1 MSKVLFM
8 IERAGILLV
17 VLFIGMYP
25 FTLLAGGVV
34 EKKEAVEVIGTTPAH
49 GVGLPEDLIPFN
61 VQTATSEDL
70 ERSQTLGLTD
80 FMNRNL
86 GSITINDAQN
96 NPLQADVQY
105 RGYTLSPLLG
115 LPQGL
120 AMYQNGVR
128 INEPFGD
135 SMNWDLVPEAS
146 IAGINLIGGANPVF
160 GLNTLGGALSIT
172 TKDGFSH
179 TGNHFESYGGS
190 FERIVN
196 TIESGANNGKWGY
209 YLTANYFDEDG
220 WRDASPSDAYTI
232 FGAISFRKGDTTLD
246 LTLNHADTN
255 LIGNGSSPAELLE
268 LDRAAVFTSP
278 DITENKMTM
287 VNLLGTNWIRE
298 EIQLSSNIFYR
309 KNKTNSFN
317 GDGSEFE
324 DDGAGEL
331 EEDGDD
337 VEDQNGNGISST
349 NANGT
354 SRDAIN
360 NISNREQ
367 EGFGANIQATILNDL
382 MGHENQFI
390 FGTSYQ
396 QGLIDH
402 FAIVEIASLACT
414 FRGENCT
421 LANADRSTVGTNIFV
436 PEEGTNIRAHNR
448 TWSLFATDTFSVNEK
463 LSVTASARY
472 NNTHIVLGDRTSQS
486 NLTSPENP
494 ALLNGE
500 HDYDR
505 INPAFG
511 LTYNFNYSN
520 GIYASYSESSRAPT
534 PIELLCADQTA
545 PCSLPNAFLSDP
557 PLEQVVTKSF
567 EGGLRGT
574 LKNGIAYTL
583 SGYHS
588 TNNDDIIFGSVGGTT
603 SSRGFFRNVGDT
615 KRIGTEVGLSGVLKE
630 KLDWYLNYSFVEATF
645 EDGFIGVSANHPN
658 AADLNGDGTA
668 SEIQVN
674 SGDRIPGIPEHSFK
688 IGSNYNFNEK
698 FSIGVNMIYNST
710 QVLRGDE
717 SNQLGPV
724 DGYAVVNMN
733 GIYKITENI
742 SVFARINN
750 LFDTDYETFGL
761 LGEASEVFDGTGT
774 TQRFSNNVFLGSG
787 APINGFIGIRITF

>member
-1 MSKVLFM
+1 LIKIRFSS
-8 IERAGILLV
+8 LL
-17 VLFIGMYP
+17 LLP
-25 FTLLAGGVV
+25 FLGLGYTVSLIAAENV
-34 EKKEAVEVIGTTPAH
+34 EQRQTVEVIGTTPAH
-49 GVGLPEDLIPFN
+49 GVGLPEELIPFN

-70 ERSQTLGLTD
+70 ERSQSLGLTD

-96 NPLQADVQY
+96 NPLQSDVQY

-120 AMYQNGVR
+120 AVYQNGIR

-146 IAGINLIGGANPVF
+146 IDGINLIGGANPIF

-172 TKDGFSH
+172 TKNGF
-179 TGNHFESYGGS
+179 TYTDNQFETYGGS

-220 WRDASPSDAYTI
+220 WRDASPSDAYTV
-232 FGAISFRKGDTTLD
+232 FGAISYRQGETTFD
-246 LTLNHADTN
+246 VALNHADTN
-255 LIGNGSSPAELLE
+255 LIGNGSSPVELIT

-287 VNLLGTNWIRE
+287 LNLSGTQWVNET
-298 EIQLSSNIFYR
+298 IQLSSNIFYR

-324 DDGAGEL
+324 DDGSGDL

-337 VEDQNGNGISST
+337 VEDQDGNDISST

-360 NISNREQ
+360 NISSREQ

-390 FGTSYQ
+390 FGSGYQ

-402 FAIVEIASLACT
+402 FAIVEIASLGCT
-414 FRGENCT
+414 FRAEDCT
-421 LANADRSTVGTNIFV
+421 LANADRSTIGTNIFV
-436 PEEGTNIRAHNR
+436 PEEGTKIRAHNR
-448 TWSLFATDTFSVNEK
+448 TWSLYATNTLSVNEK

-486 NLTSPENP
+486 TLASPENP

-500 HDYDR
+500 HDFDR

-511 LTYNFNYSN
+511 FTYNFNYSN
-520 GIYASYSESSRAPT
+520 GVYGSYSESSRAPT
-534 PIELLCADQTA
+534 PIELLCADQSA
-545 PCSLPNAFLSDP
+545 PCSLPNAFLADP
-557 PLEQVVTKSF
+557 PLNQVVTKSF

-574 LKNGIAYTL
+574 LRNGIAYTV
-583 SGYHS
+583 SAYHS

-615 KRIGTEVGLSGVLKE
+615 RRIGTEFGLSGILK
-630 KLDWYLNYSFVEATF
+630 KKIDWYFNYSFIEATF

-658 AADLNGDGTA
+658 KTDLNGDGTS
-668 SEIQVN
+668 SEIQVEA
-674 SGDRIPGIPEHSFK
+674 GDRIPGIPEHSLK
-688 IGSNYNFNEK
+688 IGGNYNFNDN
-698 FSIGVNMIYNST
+698 FSVGVGGIYNSD

-717 SNQLGPV
+717 SNQLQTV
-724 DGYAVVNMN
+724 DDYFVVNAN
-733 GIYKITENI
+733 ATYKINE
-742 SVFARINN
+742 SFSFFAKVNN

-761 LGEASEVFDGTGT
+761 LGEADEIFSSFEDA
-774 TQRFSNNVFLGSG
+774 RFHGAA
-787 APINGFIGIRITF
+787 APISIFIGLRITF

>member
-1 MSKVLFM
+1 MIRKILILFT
-8 IERAGILLV
+8 
-17 VLFIGMYP
+17 LFIGVYSE
-25 FTLLAGGVV
+25 FILAEQVPQ
-34 EKKEAVEVIGTTPAH
+34 KKETMEVIGTTPAH
-49 GVGLPEDLIPFN
+49 GVGLPEELIPFN

-70 ERSQTLGLTD
+70 DRSQSLGLTD

-96 NPLQADVQY
+96 NPLQSDVQY

-120 AMYQNGVR
+120 AVYQNGVR

-146 IAGINLIGGANPVF
+146 IGGINLIGGANPVF

-172 TKDGFSH
+172 TKNGFSH
-179 TGNHFESYGGS
+179 TGNQFESYGGS

-196 TIESGANNGKWGY
+196 TVESGGNNGKWGY
-209 YLTANYFDEDG
+209 YITANYFDEDG

-232 FGAISFRKGDTTLD
+232 FSAASYRHGDTTLD
-246 LTLNHADTN
+246 ITLNHADTN
-255 LIGNGSSPAELLE
+255 LIGNGSSPIELLA
-268 LDRAAVFTSP
+268 LDRTAVFTSP

-287 VNLLGTNWIRE
+287 INFSGTQWLKQT
-298 EIQLSSNIFYR
+298 IQLSSNIFYR

-317 GDGSEFE
+317 GDGSEFSNN
-324 DDGAGEL
+324 GGVLA
-331 EEDGDD
+331 EDGDNI
-337 VEDQNGNGISST
+337 EDQNGANINT
-349 NANGT
+349 NNANGT
-354 SRDAIN
+354 TRDAIN

-486 NLTSPENP
+486 NLTSPDNP

-500 HDYDR
+500 HDFDR
-505 INPAFG
+505 INPALGF
-511 LTYNFNYSN
+511 TYNFNYSN
-520 GIYASYSESSRAPT
+520 GIYGSYSESSRAPT
-534 PIELLCADQTA
+534 PIELLCADVNA
-545 PCSLPNAFLSDP
+545 PCSLPNAFLADP

-574 LKNGIAYTL
+574 LKNGIAYTV
-583 SGYHS
+583 SAYHS

-615 KRIGTEVGLSGVLKE
+615 RRIGTEFGLSGILK
-630 KLDWYLNYSFVEATF
+630 KKIDWYFNYSFIEATF
-645 EDGFIGVSANHPN
+645 EDDFIGVSGNHPSKI
-658 AADLNGDGTA
+658 DLNGDGTA
-668 SEIQVN
+668 SEIQVEA
-674 SGDRIPGIPEHSFK
+674 GDRIPGIPEHSLK
-688 IGSNYNFNEK
+688 IGGNYNFNDN
-698 FSIGVNMIYNST
+698 FSIGVGGIYNSD

-717 SNQLGPV
+717 SNQLQTV
-724 DGYAVVNMN
+724 DDYFIVNAN
-733 GIYKITENI
+733 ATYKINE
-742 SVFARINN
+742 SFSFFAKVNN

-761 LGEASEVFDGTGT
+761 LGEADEVFSSFEDA
-774 TQRFSNNVFLGSG
+774 RFLGAG
-787 APINGFIGIRITF
+787 APISIFVGLRITF

>member
-1 MSKVLFM
+1 MKNK
-8 IERAGILLV
+8 IL
-17 VLFIGMYP
+17 P
-25 FTLLAGGVV
+25 PLLLSILGLGYTISLTAAEAV
-34 EKKEAVEVIGTTPAH
+34 EKKQTVEVIGTTPAH
-49 GVGLPEDLIPFN
+49 GVGLPEELIPFN

-70 ERSQTLGLTD
+70 DRSQSLGLTD

-120 AMYQNGVR
+120 AVYQNGVR

-146 IAGINLIGGANPVF
+146 IGGINLIGGANPIF

-172 TKDGFSH
+172 TKDGFTH
-179 TGNHFESYGGS
+179 TGNQFESYGGS

-196 TIESGANNGKWGY
+196 TVESGGNNGKWGY
-209 YLTANYFDEDG
+209 YITANYFDEDG

-232 FGAISFRKGDTTLD
+232 FSAASFRHGDTTLD
-246 LTLNHADTN
+246 ITLNHADTN
-255 LIGNGSSPAELLE
+255 LIGNGSSPIELLA

-287 VNLLGTNWIRE
+287 INFSGTQWLNQT
-298 EIQLSSNIFYR
+298 IQLSSNIFYR

-331 EEDGDD
+331 EEDGDG
-337 VEDQNGNGISST
+337 VEDLNGNGISST

-414 FRGENCT
+414 FRGEDCT
-421 LANADRSTVGTNIFV
+421 LANADRSTVGANIFV

-448 TWSLFATDTFSVNEK
+448 TWSLFTTDTFSVNEK

-500 HDYDR
+500 HDFDR

-511 LTYNFNYSN
+511 FTYNFNYSN
-520 GIYASYSESSRAPT
+520 GIYGSYSESSRAPT

-545 PCSLPNAFLSDP
+545 PCSLPNAFLADP

-574 LKNGIAYTL
+574 LKNGIAYTV
-583 SGYHS
+583 SAYHS

-615 KRIGTEVGLSGVLKE
+615 QRVGTEFGLSGILKE
-630 KLDWYLNYSFVEATF
+630 KIDWYLNYSFIEATF
-645 EDGFIGVSANHPN
+645 EDNFNGVSAQHPN
-658 AADLNGDGTA
+658 RIDLNGDGTA
-668 SEIQVN
+668 NEIQVEA
-674 SGDRIPGIPEHSFK
+674 GDRIPGIPEHSIK
-688 IGSNYNFNEK
+688 IGGTYNLNDR
-698 FSIGVNMIYNST
+698 FSIGVGGIYNSD

-717 SNQLGPV
+717 SNQLATV
-724 DGYAVVNMN
+724 DDYFVVNVN
-733 GIYKITENI
+733 STYKINKNF
-742 SVFARINN
+742 SFFAKINN

-761 LGEASEVFDGTGT
+761 LGEADEIFAAFDDA
-774 TQRFSNNVFLGSG
+774 RFLGAG
-787 APINGFIGIRITF
+787 APIAIFVGLRATF

>member
-1 MSKVLFM
+1 MIRKILILFT
-8 IERAGILLV
+8 
-17 VLFIGMYP
+17 LFIGVYSE
-25 FTLLAGGVV
+25 FILAEQVPQ
-34 EKKEAVEVIGTTPAH
+34 KKETMEVIGTTPAH
-49 GVGLPEDLIPFN
+49 GVGLPEELIPFN

-70 ERSQTLGLTD
+70 DRSQSLGLTD

-96 NPLQADVQY
+96 NPLQSDVQY

-120 AMYQNGVR
+120 AVYQNGVR

-146 IAGINLIGGANPVF
+146 IGGINLIGGANPVF

-172 TKDGFSH
+172 TKNGFSH
-179 TGNHFESYGGS
+179 AGNQFESYGGS

-196 TIESGANNGKWGY
+196 TVESGGNNGKWGY
-209 YLTANYFDEDG
+209 YITANYFDEDG

-232 FGAISFRKGDTTLD
+232 FSAASYRHGDTTLD
-246 LTLNHADTN
+246 ITLNHADTN
-255 LIGNGSSPAELLE
+255 LIGNGSSPIELLA

-287 VNLLGTNWIRE
+287 INFSGTQWLKQT
-298 EIQLSSNIFYR
+298 IQLSSNIFYR

-317 GDGSEFE
+317 GDGSEFSNN
-324 DDGAGEL
+324 GGVLA
-331 EEDGDD
+331 EDGDNI
-337 VEDQNGNGISST
+337 EDQNGANINT
-349 NANGT
+349 NNANGT
-354 SRDAIN
+354 TRDAIN

-486 NLTSPENP
+486 NLTSPDNP

-500 HDYDR
+500 HDFDR
-505 INPAFG
+505 INPALGF
-511 LTYNFNYSN
+511 TYNFNYSN
-520 GIYASYSESSRAPT
+520 GIYGSYSESSRAPT
-534 PIELLCADQTA
+534 PIELLCADVNA
-545 PCSLPNAFLSDP
+545 PCSLPNAFLADP

-574 LKNGIAYTL
+574 LKNGIAYTV
-583 SGYHS
+583 SAYHS

-615 KRIGTEVGLSGVLKE
+615 QRVGTELGLSGILKE
-630 KLDWYLNYSFVEATF
+630 KIDWYFNYSFIEATF
-645 EDGFIGVSANHPN
+645 EDNFNGVSAQHPN
-658 AADLNGDGTA
+658 RIDLNGDGTA
-668 SEIQVN
+668 NEIQVEA
-674 SGDRIPGIPEHSFK
+674 GDRIPGIPEHSLK
-688 IGSNYNFNEK
+688 IGGTYNFNNG
-698 FSIGVNMIYNST
+698 FTIGVSGIYNSD

-717 SNQLGPV
+717 SNQLATV
-724 DGYAVVNMN
+724 DDYFVVNVN
-733 GIYKITENI
+733 STYKINKNF
-742 SVFARINN
+742 SFFAKINN

-761 LGEASEVFDGTGT
+761 LGEADEIFAAFDDA
-774 TQRFSNNVFLGSG
+774 RFLGAG
-787 APINGFIGIRITF
+787 APIAIFVGLRATF

>member
-1 MSKVLFM
+1 MRNKILPPLLLSILGLGYTISLTAAEAV
-8 IERAGILLV
+8 ERKQ
-17 VLFIGMYP
+17 
-25 FTLLAGGVV
+25 T
-34 EKKEAVEVIGTTPAH
+34 VEVIGTTPAH
-49 GVGLPEDLIPFN
+49 GVGLPEELIPFN

-70 ERSQTLGLTD
+70 DRSQSLGLTD

-120 AMYQNGVR
+120 AVYQNGVR

-146 IAGINLIGGANPVF
+146 IGGINLIGGANPIF

-172 TKDGFSH
+172 TKDGFTH
-179 TGNHFESYGGS
+179 TGNQFESYGGS

-196 TIESGANNGKWGY
+196 TVESGGNNGKWGY
-209 YLTANYFDEDG
+209 YITANYFDEDG

-232 FGAISFRKGDTTLD
+232 FSAASFRHGDTTLD
-246 LTLNHADTN
+246 ITLNHADTN
-255 LIGNGSSPAELLE
+255 LIGNGSSPIELLA

-287 VNLLGTNWIRE
+287 INFSGTQWLNQT
-298 EIQLSSNIFYR
+298 IQLSSNIFYR

-367 EGFGANIQATILNDL
+367 EGFGVNIQATVLDDL

-414 FRGENCT
+414 STGADCT

-448 TWSLFATDTFSVNEK
+448 TWSLFTTDTFSVNEK

-500 HDYDR
+500 HDFDR

-511 LTYNFNYSN
+511 FTYNFNYSN
-520 GIYASYSESSRAPT
+520 GIYGSYSESSRAPT
-534 PIELLCADQTA
+534 PIELLCADINA
-545 PCSLPNAFLSDP
+545 PCSLPNAFLADP

-574 LKNGIAYTL
+574 LKNGIAYTV
-583 SGYHS
+583 STYHS

-615 KRIGTEVGLSGVLKE
+615 QRVGTEFGLSGILKE
-630 KLDWYLNYSFVEATF
+630 KIDWYFNYSFIEATF
-645 EDGFIGVSANHPN
+645 EDNFNGVSAQHPN
-658 AADLNGDGTA
+658 RIDLNGDGTA
-668 SEIQVN
+668 NEIQVEA
-674 SGDRIPGIPEHSFK
+674 GDRIPGIPEHSIK
-688 IGSNYNFNEK
+688 IGGTYNLNDR
-698 FSIGVNMIYNST
+698 FSIGVGGIYNSD

-717 SNQLGPV
+717 SNQLATV
-724 DGYAVVNMN
+724 DDYFVVNVN
-733 GIYKITENI
+733 STYKINKNF
-742 SVFARINN
+742 SFFAKINN

-761 LGEASEVFDGTGT
+761 LGEADEIFAAFDDA
-774 TQRFSNNVFLGSG
+774 RFLGAG
-787 APINGFIGIRITF
+787 APIAIFVGLRATF

>member
-1 MSKVLFM
+1 MRNKILYSLLLSILGLGYTISLTAAEAV
-8 IERAGILLV
+8 ERKQ
-17 VLFIGMYP
+17 
-25 FTLLAGGVV
+25 T
-34 EKKEAVEVIGTTPAH
+34 VEVIGTTPAH
-49 GVGLPEDLIPFN
+49 GVGLPEELIPFN

-70 ERSQTLGLTD
+70 ERSQSLGLTD

-120 AMYQNGVR
+120 AVYQNGVR

-146 IAGINLIGGANPVF
+146 IGGINLIGGANPIF

-172 TKDGFSH
+172 TKDGFTH
-179 TGNHFESYGGS
+179 TGNEFESYGGS

-196 TIESGANNGKWGY
+196 TVESGGNNGKWGY
-209 YLTANYFDEDG
+209 YITANYFDEDG

-232 FGAISFRKGDTTLD
+232 FSAASFRHGDTTLD
-246 LTLNHADTN
+246 ITLNHADTN
-255 LIGNGSSPAELLE
+255 LIGNGSSPIELLA

-287 VNLLGTNWIRE
+287 INFSGTQWLNQT
-298 EIQLSSNIFYR
+298 IQLSSNIFYR

-414 FRGENCT
+414 STGADCT

-500 HDYDR
+500 HDFDR

-511 LTYNFNYSN
+511 FTYNFNYSN
-520 GIYASYSESSRAPT
+520 GIYGSYSESSRAPT
-534 PIELLCADQTA
+534 PIELLCADINA
-545 PCSLPNAFLSDP
+545 PCSLPNAFLADP

-574 LKNGIAYTL
+574 LKNGIAYTV
-583 SGYHS
+583 SAYHS

-615 KRIGTEVGLSGVLKE
+615 QRVGTEFGLSGILKE
-630 KLDWYLNYSFVEATF
+630 KIDWYLNYSFIEATF
-645 EDGFIGVSANHPN
+645 EDNFNGVSAQHPN
-658 AADLNGDGTA
+658 RIDLNGDGTA
-668 SEIQVN
+668 NEIQVEA
-674 SGDRIPGIPEHSFK
+674 GDRIPGIPEHSIK
-688 IGSNYNFNEK
+688 IGGTYNLNDR
-698 FSIGVNMIYNST
+698 FSIGVGGIYNSD

-717 SNQLGPV
+717 SNQLATV
-724 DGYAVVNMN
+724 DDYFVVNVN
-733 GIYKITENI
+733 STYKINKNF
-742 SVFARINN
+742 SFFAKINN

-761 LGEASEVFDGTGT
+761 LGEADEIFAAFDDA
-774 TQRFSNNVFLGSG
+774 RFLGAG
-787 APINGFIGIRITF
+787 APIAIFVGLRVTF

>member
-1 MSKVLFM
+1 MIRKILILFT
-8 IERAGILLV
+8 
-17 VLFIGMYP
+17 LFIGVYSE
-25 FTLLAGGVV
+25 FILAEQVPQ
-34 EKKEAVEVIGTTPAH
+34 KKETMEVIGTTPAH
-49 GVGLPEDLIPFN
+49 GVGLPEELIPFN

-70 ERSQTLGLTD
+70 DRSQSLGLTD

-96 NPLQADVQY
+96 NPLQSDVQY

-120 AMYQNGVR
+120 AVYQNGVR

-146 IAGINLIGGANPVF
+146 IGGINLIGGANPVF

-172 TKDGFSH
+172 TKNGFSH
-179 TGNHFESYGGS
+179 TGNQFESYGGS

-196 TIESGANNGKWGY
+196 TVESGGNNGKWGY
-209 YLTANYFDEDG
+209 YITANYFDEDG

-232 FGAISFRKGDTTLD
+232 FSAASYRHGDTTLD
-246 LTLNHADTN
+246 ITLNHADTN
-255 LIGNGSSPAELLE
+255 LIGNGSSPIELLA

-287 VNLLGTNWIRE
+287 INFSGTQWLKQT
-298 EIQLSSNIFYR
+298 IQLSSNIFYR

-317 GDGSEFE
+317 GDGSEFSNN
-324 DDGAGEL
+324 GGVLA
-331 EEDGDD
+331 EDGDNI
-337 VEDQNGNGISST
+337 EDQNGANINT
-349 NANGT
+349 NNANGT
-354 SRDAIN
+354 TRDAIN

-500 HDYDR
+500 HDFDR
-505 INPAFG
+505 INPALGF
-511 LTYNFNYSN
+511 TYNFNYSN
-520 GIYASYSESSRAPT
+520 GIYGSYSESSRAPT
-534 PIELLCADQTA
+534 PIELLCADVNA
-545 PCSLPNAFLSDP
+545 PCSLPNAFLADP

-574 LKNGIAYTL
+574 LKNGIAYTV
-583 SGYHS
+583 SAYHS

-615 KRIGTEVGLSGVLKE
+615 QRVGTELGLSGILKE
-630 KLDWYLNYSFVEATF
+630 KIDWYFNYSFIEATF
-645 EDGFIGVSANHPN
+645 EDNFNGVSAQHPN
-658 AADLNGDGTA
+658 RIDLNGDGTA
-668 SEIQVN
+668 NEIQVEA
-674 SGDRIPGIPEHSFK
+674 GDRIPGIPEHSLK
-688 IGSNYNFNEK
+688 IGGTYNFNNG
-698 FSIGVNMIYNST
+698 FTIGVSGIYNSD

-717 SNQLGPV
+717 SNQLATV
-724 DGYAVVNMN
+724 DDYFVVNVN
-733 GIYKITENI
+733 STYKINKNF
-742 SVFARINN
+742 SFFAKINN

-761 LGEASEVFDGTGT
+761 LGEADEIFAAFDDA
-774 TQRFSNNVFLGSG
+774 RFLGAG
-787 APINGFIGIRITF
+787 APIAIFVGLRATF

>member
-1 MSKVLFM
+1 M
-8 IERAGILLV
+8 INKILPPLLLSILGLGYTISLTAAEAVERKQ
-17 VLFIGMYP
+17 
-25 FTLLAGGVV
+25 T
-34 EKKEAVEVIGTTPAH
+34 VEVIGTTPAH
-49 GVGLPEDLIPFN
+49 GVGLPEELIPFN

-70 ERSQTLGLTD
+70 DRSQSLGLTD

-120 AMYQNGVR
+120 AVYQNGVR

-146 IAGINLIGGANPVF
+146 IGGINLIGGANPIF

-172 TKDGFSH
+172 TKDGFTH
-179 TGNHFESYGGS
+179 TGNQFESYGGS

-196 TIESGANNGKWGY
+196 TVESGGNNGKWGY
-209 YLTANYFDEDG
+209 YITANYFDEDG

-232 FGAISFRKGDTTLD
+232 FSAASFRHGDTTLD
-246 LTLNHADTN
+246 ITLNHADTN
-255 LIGNGSSPAELLE
+255 LIGNGSSPIELLA

-287 VNLLGTNWIRE
+287 INFSGTQWLNQT
-298 EIQLSSNIFYR
+298 IQLSSNIFYR

-367 EGFGANIQATILNDL
+367 EGFGVNIQATVLDDL

-414 FRGENCT
+414 STGADCT

-448 TWSLFATDTFSVNEK
+448 TWSLFTTDTFSVNEK

-500 HDYDR
+500 HDFDR

-511 LTYNFNYSN
+511 FTYNFNYSN
-520 GIYASYSESSRAPT
+520 GIYGSYSESSRAPT
-534 PIELLCADQTA
+534 PIELLCADINA
-545 PCSLPNAFLSDP
+545 PCSLPNAFLADP

-574 LKNGIAYTL
+574 LKNGIAYTV
-583 SGYHS
+583 STYHS

-615 KRIGTEVGLSGVLKE
+615 QRVGTEFGLSGILKE
-630 KLDWYLNYSFVEATF
+630 KIDWYFNYSFIEATF
-645 EDGFIGVSANHPN
+645 EDNFNGVSAQHPSRI
-658 AADLNGDGTA
+658 DLNGDGTA
-668 SEIQVN
+668 NEIQVEA
-674 SGDRIPGIPEHSFK
+674 GDRIPGIPEHSIK
-688 IGSNYNFNEK
+688 IGGTYNLNDR
-698 FSIGVNMIYNST
+698 FSICVGGIYNSD

-717 SNQLGPV
+717 SNQLATV
-724 DGYAVVNMN
+724 DDYFVVNVN
-733 GIYKITENI
+733 STYKINKNF
-742 SVFARINN
+742 SFFAKINN

-761 LGEASEVFDGTGT
+761 LGEADEIFAAFDDA
-774 TQRFSNNVFLGSG
+774 RFLGAG
-787 APINGFIGIRITF
+787 APIAIFVGLRATF

>member
-1 MSKVLFM
+1 MKNK
-8 IERAGILLV
+8 IL
-17 VLFIGMYP
+17 P
-25 FTLLAGGVV
+25 PLLLSILGLGYTISLTAAEAV
-34 EKKEAVEVIGTTPAH
+34 EKKQTVEVIGTTPAH
-49 GVGLPEDLIPFN
+49 GVGLPEELIPFN

-70 ERSQTLGLTD
+70 DRSQSLGLTD

-120 AMYQNGVR
+120 AVYQNGVR

-146 IAGINLIGGANPVF
+146 IGGINLIGGANPIF

-172 TKDGFSH
+172 TKDGFTH
-179 TGNHFESYGGS
+179 TGNQFESYGGS

-196 TIESGANNGKWGY
+196 TVESGGNNGKWGY
-209 YLTANYFDEDG
+209 YITANYFDEDG

-232 FGAISFRKGDTTLD
+232 FSAASFRHGDTTLD
-246 LTLNHADTN
+246 ITLNHADTN
-255 LIGNGSSPAELLE
+255 LIGNGSSPIELLA

-287 VNLLGTNWIRE
+287 INFSGTQWLNQT
-298 EIQLSSNIFYR
+298 IQLSSNIFYR

-414 FRGENCT
+414 FRGEDCT
-421 LANADRSTVGTNIFV
+421 LANADRSTVGANIFV

-500 HDYDR
+500 HDFDR

-511 LTYNFNYSN
+511 FTYNFNYSN
-520 GIYASYSESSRAPT
+520 GIYGSYSESSRAPT
-534 PIELLCADQTA
+534 PIELLCADINA
-545 PCSLPNAFLSDP
+545 PCSLPNAFLADP

-574 LKNGIAYTL
+574 LKNGIAYTV
-583 SGYHS
+583 SAYHS

-615 KRIGTEVGLSGVLKE
+615 QRVGTEFGLSGILKE
-630 KLDWYLNYSFVEATF
+630 KIDWYLNYSFIEATF
-645 EDGFIGVSANHPN
+645 EDNFNGVSAQHPN
-658 AADLNGDGTA
+658 RIDLNGDGTA
-668 SEIQVN
+668 NEIQVEA
-674 SGDRIPGIPEHSFK
+674 GDRIPGIPEHSIK
-688 IGSNYNFNEK
+688 IGGTYNLNDR
-698 FSIGVNMIYNST
+698 FSIGVGGIYNSD

-717 SNQLGPV
+717 SNQLATV
-724 DGYAVVNMN
+724 DDYFVVNVN
-733 GIYKITENI
+733 STYKINKNF
-742 SVFARINN
+742 SFFAKINN

-761 LGEASEVFDGTGT
+761 LGEADEIFAAFDDA
-774 TQRFSNNVFLGSG
+774 RFLGAG
-787 APINGFIGIRITF
+787 APIAIFVGLRATF

>member
-1 MSKVLFM
+1 M
-8 IERAGILLV
+8 INRILPLLLLSILGFGYTISLTAAEAVERKQ
-17 VLFIGMYP
+17 
-25 FTLLAGGVV
+25 T
-34 EKKEAVEVIGTTPAH
+34 VEVIGTTPAH
-49 GVGLPEDLIPFN
+49 GVGLPEELIPFN

-70 ERSQTLGLTD
+70 DRSQSLGLTD

-120 AMYQNGVR
+120 AVYQNGVR

-146 IAGINLIGGANPVF
+146 IGGINLIGGANPIF

-179 TGNHFESYGGS
+179 TGNQFESYGGS

-196 TIESGANNGKWGY
+196 TVESGGNNGKWGY
-209 YLTANYFDEDG
+209 YITANYFDEDG

-232 FGAISFRKGDTTLD
+232 FSAASFRHGDTTLD
-246 LTLNHADTN
+246 ITLNHADTN
-255 LIGNGSSPAELLE
+255 LIGNGSSPIELLA

-287 VNLLGTNWIRE
+287 INFSGTQWLNQT
-298 EIQLSSNIFYR
+298 IQLSSNIFYR

-331 EEDGDD
+331 EEDGDG

-367 EGFGANIQATILNDL
+367 EGFGVNIQATVLDDL

-402 FAIVEIASLACT
+402 FAIIEIASLACT
-414 FRGENCT
+414 STGADCT

-448 TWSLFATDTFSVNEK
+448 TWSLFTTDTFSVNEK

-500 HDYDR
+500 HDFDR

-511 LTYNFNYSN
+511 FTYNFNYSN
-520 GIYASYSESSRAPT
+520 GIYGSYSESSRAPT
-534 PIELLCADQTA
+534 PIELLCADINA
-545 PCSLPNAFLSDP
+545 PCSLPNAFLADP

-574 LKNGIAYTL
+574 LKNGIAYTV
-583 SGYHS
+583 SAYHS

-615 KRIGTEVGLSGVLKE
+615 QRVGTEFGLSGILKE
-630 KLDWYLNYSFVEATF
+630 KIDWYFNYSFIEATF
-645 EDGFIGVSANHPN
+645 EDNFNGVSAQHPN
-658 AADLNGDGTA
+658 RIDLNGDGTA
-668 SEIQVN
+668 NEIQVEA
-674 SGDRIPGIPEHSFK
+674 GDRIPGIPEHSIK
-688 IGSNYNFNEK
+688 IGGTYNLNDR
-698 FSIGVNMIYNST
+698 FSIGVGGIYNSD

-717 SNQLGPV
+717 SNQLATV
-724 DGYAVVNMN
+724 DDYFVVNVN
-733 GIYKITENI
+733 STYKINKNF
-742 SVFARINN
+742 SFFAKINN

-761 LGEASEVFDGTGT
+761 LGEADEIFAAFDDA
-774 TQRFSNNVFLGSG
+774 RFLGAG
-787 APINGFIGIRITF
+787 APIAIFVGLRATF

>member
-1 MSKVLFM
+1 MRNKILPPLLLSILGLGYTISLTAAEAV
-8 IERAGILLV
+8 ERKQ
-17 VLFIGMYP
+17 
-25 FTLLAGGVV
+25 T
-34 EKKEAVEVIGTTPAH
+34 VEVIGTTPAH
-49 GVGLPEDLIPFN
+49 GVGLPEELIPFN

-70 ERSQTLGLTD
+70 DRSQSLGLTD

-120 AMYQNGVR
+120 AVYQNGVR

-146 IAGINLIGGANPVF
+146 IGGINLIGGANPIF

-172 TKDGFSH
+172 TKDGFTH
-179 TGNHFESYGGS
+179 TGNQFESYGGS

-196 TIESGANNGKWGY
+196 TVESGGNNGKWGY
-209 YLTANYFDEDG
+209 YITANYFDEDG

-232 FGAISFRKGDTTLD
+232 FSAASFRHGDTTLD
-246 LTLNHADTN
+246 ITLNHADTN
-255 LIGNGSSPAELLE
+255 LIGNGSSPIELLA

-287 VNLLGTNWIRE
+287 INFSGTQWLNQT
-298 EIQLSSNIFYR
+298 IQLSSNIFYR

-331 EEDGDD
+331 EEDGDG

-367 EGFGANIQATILNDL
+367 EGFGVNIQATVLDDL

-414 FRGENCT
+414 STGADCT

-500 HDYDR
+500 HDFDR

-511 LTYNFNYSN
+511 FTYNFNYSN
-520 GIYASYSESSRAPT
+520 GIYGSYSESSRAPT

-545 PCSLPNAFLSDP
+545 PCSLPNAFLADP

-574 LKNGIAYTL
+574 LKNGIAYTV
-583 SGYHS
+583 SAYHS

-615 KRIGTEVGLSGVLKE
+615 QRVGTEFGLSGILKE
-630 KLDWYLNYSFVEATF
+630 KIDWYFNYSFIEATF
-645 EDGFIGVSANHPN
+645 EDNFNGVSAQHPSRI
-658 AADLNGDGTA
+658 DLNGDGTA
-668 SEIQVN
+668 NEIRVEA
-674 SGDRIPGIPEHSFK
+674 GDRIPGIPEHSIK
-688 IGSNYNFNEK
+688 IGGTYNLNDR
-698 FSIGVNMIYNST
+698 FSIGVGGIYNSD

-717 SNQLGPV
+717 SNQLATV
-724 DGYAVVNMN
+724 DDYFVVNVN
-733 GIYKITENI
+733 STYKINKNF
-742 SVFARINN
+742 SFFAKINN

-761 LGEASEVFDGTGT
+761 LGEADEIFAAFDDA
-774 TQRFSNNVFLGSG
+774 RFLGAG
-787 APINGFIGIRITF
+787 APIAIFVGLRATF

>member
-1 MSKVLFM
+1 MRNKILYSLLLSILGLGYTISLTAAEAV
-8 IERAGILLV
+8 ERKQ
-17 VLFIGMYP
+17 
-25 FTLLAGGVV
+25 T
-34 EKKEAVEVIGTTPAH
+34 VEVIGTTPAH
-49 GVGLPEDLIPFN
+49 GVGLPEELIPFN

-70 ERSQTLGLTD
+70 ERSQSLGLTD

-120 AMYQNGVR
+120 AVYQNGVR

-146 IAGINLIGGANPVF
+146 IGGINLIGGANPIF

-172 TKDGFSH
+172 TKDGFTH
-179 TGNHFESYGGS
+179 TGNEFESYGGS

-196 TIESGANNGKWGY
+196 TVESGGNNGKWGY
-209 YLTANYFDEDG
+209 YITANYFDEDG

-232 FGAISFRKGDTTLD
+232 FSAASFRHGDTTLD
-246 LTLNHADTN
+246 ITLNHADTN
-255 LIGNGSSPAELLE
+255 LIGNGSSPIELLA

-287 VNLLGTNWIRE
+287 INFSGTQWLNQT
-298 EIQLSSNIFYR
+298 IQLSSNIFYR

-402 FAIVEIASLACT
+402 FAVVEIASLACT
-414 FRGENCT
+414 FRGEDCT
-421 LANADRSTVGTNIFV
+421 LANADRSTVGANIFV

-500 HDYDR
+500 HDFDR

-511 LTYNFNYSN
+511 FTYNFNYSN
-520 GIYASYSESSRAPT
+520 GIYGSYSESSRAPT
-534 PIELLCADQTA
+534 PIELLCADINA
-545 PCSLPNAFLSDP
+545 PCSLPNAFLADP

-574 LKNGIAYTL
+574 LKNGIAYTV
-583 SGYHS
+583 SAYHS

-615 KRIGTEVGLSGVLKE
+615 QRVGTEFGLSGILKE
-630 KLDWYLNYSFVEATF
+630 KIDWYLNYSFIEATF
-645 EDGFIGVSANHPN
+645 EDNFNGVSAQHPN
-658 AADLNGDGTA
+658 RIDLNGDGTA
-668 SEIQVN
+668 NEIRVEA
-674 SGDRIPGIPEHSFK
+674 GDRIPGIPEHSIK
-688 IGSNYNFNEK
+688 IGGTYNLNDR
-698 FSIGVNMIYNST
+698 FSIGVGGIYNSD

-717 SNQLGPV
+717 SNQLATV
-724 DGYAVVNMN
+724 DDYFVVNVN
-733 GIYKITENI
+733 STYKINKNF
-742 SVFARINN
+742 SFFAKINN

-761 LGEASEVFDGTGT
+761 LGEADEIFAAFDDA
-774 TQRFSNNVFLGSG
+774 RFLGAG
-787 APINGFIGIRITF
+787 APIAIFVGLRVTF

>member
-1 MSKVLFM
+1 MRNKILYSLLLSILGLGYTISLTAAEAV
-8 IERAGILLV
+8 ERKQ
-17 VLFIGMYP
+17 
-25 FTLLAGGVV
+25 T
-34 EKKEAVEVIGTTPAH
+34 VEVIGTTPAH
-49 GVGLPEDLIPFN
+49 GVGLPEELIPFN

-70 ERSQTLGLTD
+70 DRSQSLGLTD

-120 AMYQNGVR
+120 AVYQNGVR

-146 IAGINLIGGANPVF
+146 IGGINLIGGANPIF

-172 TKDGFSH
+172 TKDGFTH
-179 TGNHFESYGGS
+179 TGNEFESYGGS

-196 TIESGANNGKWGY
+196 TVESGGNNGKWGY
-209 YLTANYFDEDG
+209 YITANYFDEDG

-232 FGAISFRKGDTTLD
+232 FSAASFRHGDTTLD
-246 LTLNHADTN
+246 ITLNHADTN
-255 LIGNGSSPAELLE
+255 LIGNGSSPIELLA

-287 VNLLGTNWIRE
+287 INFSGTQWLNQT
-298 EIQLSSNIFYR
+298 IQLSSNIFYR

-317 GDGSEFE
+317 GDGTEFE

-337 VEDQNGNGISST
+337 VEDQNGNGIAST

-402 FAIVEIASLACT
+402 FAVVEIASLACT
-414 FRGENCT
+414 FRGEDCT
-421 LANADRSTVGTNIFV
+421 LANANRSTVGANIFV

-500 HDYDR
+500 HDFDR

-511 LTYNFNYSN
+511 FTYNFNYSN
-520 GIYASYSESSRAPT
+520 GIYGSYSESSRAPT
-534 PIELLCADQTA
+534 PIELLCADINA
-545 PCSLPNAFLSDP
+545 PCSLPNAFLADP

-574 LKNGIAYTL
+574 LKNGIAYTV
-583 SGYHS
+583 SAYHS

-615 KRIGTEVGLSGVLKE
+615 QRVGTEFGLSGILKE
-630 KLDWYLNYSFVEATF
+630 KIDWYLNYSFIEATF
-645 EDGFIGVSANHPN
+645 EDNFNGVSAQHPN
-658 AADLNGDGTA
+658 RIDLNGDGTA
-668 SEIQVN
+668 NEIRVEA
-674 SGDRIPGIPEHSFK
+674 GDRIPGIPEHSIK
-688 IGSNYNFNEK
+688 IGGTYNLNDR
-698 FSIGVNMIYNST
+698 FSIGVGGIYNSD

-717 SNQLGPV
+717 SNQLATV
-724 DGYAVVNMN
+724 DDYFVVNVN
-733 GIYKITENI
+733 STYKINKNF
-742 SVFARINN
+742 SFFAKINN

-761 LGEASEVFDGTGT
+761 LGEADEIFAAFDDA
-774 TQRFSNNVFLGSG
+774 RFLGAG
-787 APINGFIGIRITF
+787 APIAIFVGLRVTF

>member
-1 MSKVLFM
+1 MKNKILPPLLLSILGLGYTISLTAAEAV
-8 IERAGILLV
+8 ERKQ
-17 VLFIGMYP
+17 
-25 FTLLAGGVV
+25 T
-34 EKKEAVEVIGTTPAH
+34 VEVIGTTPAH
-49 GVGLPEDLIPFN
+49 GVGLPEELIPFN

-70 ERSQTLGLTD
+70 DRSQSLGLTD

-120 AMYQNGVR
+120 AVYQNGVR

-146 IAGINLIGGANPVF
+146 IGGINLIGGANPIF

-172 TKDGFSH
+172 TKDGFTH
-179 TGNHFESYGGS
+179 TGNQFESYGGS

-196 TIESGANNGKWGY
+196 TVESGGNNGKWGY
-209 YLTANYFDEDG
+209 YITANYFDEDG

-232 FGAISFRKGDTTLD
+232 FSAASFRHGDTTLD
-246 LTLNHADTN
+246 IALNHADTN
-255 LIGNGSSPAELLE
+255 LIGNGSSPIELLA

-287 VNLLGTNWIRE
+287 INFSGTQWLNQT
-298 EIQLSSNIFYR
+298 IQLSSNIFYR

-367 EGFGANIQATILNDL
+367 EGFGVNIQATVLDDL

-414 FRGENCT
+414 FRGEDCT
-421 LANADRSTVGTNIFV
+421 LANADRSTVGANIFV

-448 TWSLFATDTFSVNEK
+448 TWSLFTTDTFSVNEK

-500 HDYDR
+500 HDFDR

-511 LTYNFNYSN
+511 FTYNFNYSN
-520 GIYASYSESSRAPT
+520 GIYGSYSESSRAPT
-534 PIELLCADQTA
+534 PIELLCADINA
-545 PCSLPNAFLSDP
+545 PCSLPNAFLADP

-574 LKNGIAYTL
+574 LKNGIAYTV
-583 SGYHS
+583 SAYHS

-615 KRIGTEVGLSGVLKE
+615 QRVGTEFGLSGILKE
-630 KLDWYLNYSFVEATF
+630 KIDWYLNYSFIEATF
-645 EDGFIGVSANHPN
+645 EDNFNGVSAQHPN
-658 AADLNGDGTA
+658 RIDLNGDGTA
-668 SEIQVN
+668 NEIQVEA
-674 SGDRIPGIPEHSFK
+674 GDRIPGIPEHSIK
-688 IGSNYNFNEK
+688 IGGTYNLNDR
-698 FSIGVNMIYNST
+698 FSIGVGGIYNSD

-717 SNQLGPV
+717 SNQLATV
-724 DGYAVVNMN
+724 DDYFVVNVN
-733 GIYKITENI
+733 STYKINKNF
-742 SVFARINN
+742 SFFAKINN

-761 LGEASEVFDGTGT
+761 LGEADEIFAAFDDA
-774 TQRFSNNVFLGSG
+774 RFLGAG
-787 APINGFIGIRITF
+787 APIAIFVGLRATF

>member
-1 MSKVLFM
+1 M
-8 IERAGILLV
+8 INKILPPLLLSILGLGYTISLTAAEAVERKQ
-17 VLFIGMYP
+17 
-25 FTLLAGGVV
+25 T
-34 EKKEAVEVIGTTPAH
+34 VEVIGTTPAH
-49 GVGLPEDLIPFN
+49 GVGLPEELIPFN

-70 ERSQTLGLTD
+70 DRSQSLGLTD

-120 AMYQNGVR
+120 AVYQNGVR

-146 IAGINLIGGANPVF
+146 IGGINLIGGANPIF

-172 TKDGFSH
+172 TKDGFTH
-179 TGNHFESYGGS
+179 TGNQFESYGGS

-196 TIESGANNGKWGY
+196 TVESGGNNGKWGY
-209 YLTANYFDEDG
+209 YITANYFDEDG

-232 FGAISFRKGDTTLD
+232 FSAVSYRHGDSTLD
-246 LTLNHADTN
+246 ITLNHADTN
-255 LIGNGSSPAELLE
+255 LIGNGSSPIELLA

-287 VNLLGTNWIRE
+287 INFSGTQWLKQT
-298 EIQLSSNIFYR
+298 IQLSGNIFYR
-309 KNKTNSFN
+309 KNETDSFN
-317 GDGSEFE
+317 GDGTEFE

-402 FAIVEIASLACT
+402 FAIIEIASLACT
-414 FRGENCT
+414 STGADCT

-448 TWSLFATDTFSVNEK
+448 TWSLFTTDTFSVNEK

-500 HDYDR
+500 HDFDR

-511 LTYNFNYSN
+511 FTYNFNYSN
-520 GIYASYSESSRAPT
+520 GIYGSYSESSRAPT
-534 PIELLCADQTA
+534 PIELLCADINA
-545 PCSLPNAFLSDP
+545 PCSLPNAFLADP

-574 LKNGIAYTL
+574 LKNGIDYTV
-583 SGYHS
+583 SVYHS

-615 KRIGTEVGLSGVLKE
+615 QRVGTEFGLSGILKE
-630 KLDWYLNYSFVEATF
+630 KIDWYFNYSFIEATF
-645 EDGFIGVSANHPN
+645 EDNFNGVSAQHPSRI
-658 AADLNGDGTA
+658 DLNGDGTA
-668 SEIQVN
+668 NEIQVEA
-674 SGDRIPGIPEHSFK
+674 GDRIPGIPEHSIK
-688 IGSNYNFNEK
+688 IGGTYNLNDR
-698 FSIGVNMIYNST
+698 FSIGVGGIYNSD

-717 SNQLGPV
+717 SNQLATV
-724 DGYAVVNMN
+724 DDYFVVNVN
-733 GIYKITENI
+733 STYKINKNF
-742 SVFARINN
+742 SFFAKINN

-761 LGEASEVFDGTGT
+761 LGEADEIFAAFDDA
-774 TQRFSNNVFLGSG
+774 RFLGAG
-787 APINGFIGIRITF
+787 APIAIFVGLRATF

>member
-1 MSKVLFM
+1 MRNKILYSLLLSILGLGYTISLTAAEAV
-8 IERAGILLV
+8 ERKQ
-17 VLFIGMYP
+17 
-25 FTLLAGGVV
+25 T
-34 EKKEAVEVIGTTPAH
+34 VEVIGTTPAH
-49 GVGLPEDLIPFN
+49 GVGLPEELIPFN

-70 ERSQTLGLTD
+70 DRSQSLGLTD

-120 AMYQNGVR
+120 AVYQNGVR

-146 IAGINLIGGANPVF
+146 IGGINLIGGANPIF

-172 TKDGFSH
+172 TKDGFTH
-179 TGNHFESYGGS
+179 TGNEFESYGGS

-196 TIESGANNGKWGY
+196 TVESGGNNGKWGY
-209 YLTANYFDEDG
+209 YITANYFDEDG

-232 FGAISFRKGDTTLD
+232 FSAASFRHGDTTLD
-246 LTLNHADTN
+246 ITLNHADTN
-255 LIGNGSSPAELLE
+255 LIGNGSSPIELLA

-287 VNLLGTNWIRE
+287 INFSGTQWLNQT
-298 EIQLSSNIFYR
+298 IQLSSNIFYR

-367 EGFGANIQATILNDL
+367 EGFGVNIQATVLDDL

-414 FRGENCT
+414 STGADCT

-500 HDYDR
+500 HDFDR

-511 LTYNFNYSN
+511 FTYNFNYSN
-520 GIYASYSESSRAPT
+520 GIYGSYSESSRAPT
-534 PIELLCADQTA
+534 PIELLCADINA
-545 PCSLPNAFLSDP
+545 PCSLPNAFLADP

-574 LKNGIAYTL
+574 LKNGIAYTV
-583 SGYHS
+583 SAYHS

-615 KRIGTEVGLSGVLKE
+615 QRVGTEFGLSGILKE
-630 KLDWYLNYSFVEATF
+630 KIDWYLNYSFIEATF
-645 EDGFIGVSANHPN
+645 EDNFNGVSAQHPN
-658 AADLNGDGTA
+658 RIDLNGDGTA
-668 SEIQVN
+668 NEIQVEA
-674 SGDRIPGIPEHSFK
+674 GDRIPGIPEHSIK
-688 IGSNYNFNEK
+688 IGGTYNLNDR
-698 FSIGVNMIYNST
+698 FSIGVGGIYNSD

-717 SNQLGPV
+717 SNQLATV
-724 DGYAVVNMN
+724 DDYFVVNVN
-733 GIYKITENI
+733 STYKINKNF
-742 SVFARINN
+742 SFFAKINN

-761 LGEASEVFDGTGT
+761 LGEADEIFAAFDDA
-774 TQRFSNNVFLGSG
+774 RFLGAG
-787 APINGFIGIRITF
+787 APIAIFVGLRVTF

>member
-1 MSKVLFM
+1 MRNKILYSLLLSILGLGYTISLTAAEAV
-8 IERAGILLV
+8 ERNQ
-17 VLFIGMYP
+17 
-25 FTLLAGGVV
+25 T
-34 EKKEAVEVIGTTPAH
+34 VEVIGTTPAH
-49 GVGLPEDLIPFN
+49 GVGLPEELIPFN

-70 ERSQTLGLTD
+70 ERSQSLGLTD

-120 AMYQNGVR
+120 AVYQNGVR

-146 IAGINLIGGANPVF
+146 IGGINLIGGANPIF

-172 TKDGFSH
+172 TKDGFTH
-179 TGNHFESYGGS
+179 TGNEFESYGGS

-196 TIESGANNGKWGY
+196 TVESGGNNGKWGY
-209 YLTANYFDEDG
+209 YITANYFDEDG

-232 FGAISFRKGDTTLD
+232 FSAASFRHGDTTLD
-246 LTLNHADTN
+246 ITLNHADTN
-255 LIGNGSSPAELLE
+255 LIGNGSSPIELLA

-287 VNLLGTNWIRE
+287 INFSGTQWLNQT
-298 EIQLSSNIFYR
+298 IQLSSNIFYR

-367 EGFGANIQATILNDL
+367 EGFGVNIQATVLDDL

-414 FRGENCT
+414 STGADCT

-500 HDYDR
+500 HDFDR

-511 LTYNFNYSN
+511 FTYNFNYSN
-520 GIYASYSESSRAPT
+520 GIYGSYSESSRAPT
-534 PIELLCADQTA
+534 PIELLCADINA
-545 PCSLPNAFLSDP
+545 PCSLPNAFLADP

-574 LKNGIAYTL
+574 LKNGIAYTV
-583 SGYHS
+583 SAYHS

-615 KRIGTEVGLSGVLKE
+615 QRVGTEFGLSGILKE
-630 KLDWYLNYSFVEATF
+630 KIDWYLNYSFIEATF
-645 EDGFIGVSANHPN
+645 EDNFNGVSAQHPN
-658 AADLNGDGTA
+658 RIDLNGDGTA
-668 SEIQVN
+668 NEIQVEA
-674 SGDRIPGIPEHSFK
+674 GDRIPGIPEHSIK
-688 IGSNYNFNEK
+688 IGGTYNLNDR
-698 FSIGVNMIYNST
+698 FSIGVGGIYNSD

-717 SNQLGPV
+717 SNQLATV
-724 DGYAVVNMN
+724 DDYFVVNVN
-733 GIYKITENI
+733 STYKINKNF
-742 SVFARINN
+742 SFFAKINN

-761 LGEASEVFDGTGT
+761 LGEADEIFAAFDDA
-774 TQRFSNNVFLGSG
+774 RFLGAG
-787 APINGFIGIRITF
+787 APIAIFVGLRVTF

>member
-1 MSKVLFM
+1 MIRKILILFT
-8 IERAGILLV
+8 
-17 VLFIGMYP
+17 LFIGVYSE
-25 FTLLAGGVV
+25 FILAEQVPQ
-34 EKKEAVEVIGTTPAH
+34 KKETMEVIGTTPAH
-49 GVGLPEDLIPFN
+49 GVGLPEELIPFN

-70 ERSQTLGLTD
+70 DRSQSLGLTD

-96 NPLQADVQY
+96 NPLQSDVQY

-120 AMYQNGVR
+120 AVYQNGVR

-146 IAGINLIGGANPVF
+146 IGGINLIGGANPVF

-172 TKDGFSH
+172 TKNGFSH
-179 TGNHFESYGGS
+179 TGNQFESYGGS

-196 TIESGANNGKWGY
+196 TVESGGNNGKWGY
-209 YLTANYFDEDG
+209 YITANYFDEDG

-232 FGAISFRKGDTTLD
+232 FSAASYRHGDTTLD
-246 LTLNHADTN
+246 ITLNHADTN
-255 LIGNGSSPAELLE
+255 LIGNGSSPIELLA

-287 VNLLGTNWIRE
+287 INFSGTQWLKQT
-298 EIQLSSNIFYR
+298 IQLSSNIFYR

-317 GDGSEFE
+317 GDGSEFSNN
-324 DDGAGEL
+324 GGVLA
-331 EEDGDD
+331 EDGDNI
-337 VEDQNGNGISST
+337 EDQNGANINT
-349 NANGT
+349 NNANGT
-354 SRDAIN
+354 TRDAIN

-486 NLTSPENP
+486 NLTSPDNP

-500 HDYDR
+500 HDFDR
-505 INPAFG
+505 INPALGF
-511 LTYNFNYSN
+511 TYNFNYSN
-520 GIYASYSESSRAPT
+520 GIYGSYSESSRAPT
-534 PIELLCADQTA
+534 PIELLCADVNA
-545 PCSLPNAFLSDP
+545 PCSLPNAFLADP

-574 LKNGIAYTL
+574 LKNGIAYTV
-583 SGYHS
+583 SAYHS

-615 KRIGTEVGLSGVLKE
+615 QRVGTELGLSGILKE
-630 KLDWYLNYSFVEATF
+630 KIDWYFNYSFIEATF
-645 EDGFIGVSANHPN
+645 EDNFNGVSAQHPN
-658 AADLNGDGTA
+658 RIDLNGDGTA
-668 SEIQVN
+668 NEIQVEA
-674 SGDRIPGIPEHSFK
+674 GDRIPGIPEHSLK
-688 IGSNYNFNEK
+688 IGGTYNFNNG
-698 FSIGVNMIYNST
+698 FTIGVSGIYNSD

-717 SNQLGPV
+717 SNQLATV
-724 DGYAVVNMN
+724 DDYFVVNVN
-733 GIYKITENI
+733 STYKINKNF
-742 SVFARINN
+742 SFFAKINN

-761 LGEASEVFDGTGT
+761 LGEADEIFAAFDDA
-774 TQRFSNNVFLGSG
+774 RFLGAG
-787 APINGFIGIRITF
+787 APIAIFVGLRATF

>member
-1 MSKVLFM
+1 MIRKILILFT
-8 IERAGILLV
+8 
-17 VLFIGMYP
+17 LFIGVYSE
-25 FTLLAGGVV
+25 FILAEQVPQ
-34 EKKEAVEVIGTTPAH
+34 KKETMEVIGTTPAH
-49 GVGLPEDLIPFN
+49 GVGLPEELIPFN

-70 ERSQTLGLTD
+70 DRSQSLGLTD

-96 NPLQADVQY
+96 NPLQSDVQY

-120 AMYQNGVR
+120 AVYQNGVR

-146 IAGINLIGGANPVF
+146 IGGINLIGGANPVF

-172 TKDGFSH
+172 TKNGFSH
-179 TGNHFESYGGS
+179 TGNQFESYGGS

-196 TIESGANNGKWGY
+196 TVESGGNNGKWGY
-209 YLTANYFDEDG
+209 YITANYFDEDG

-232 FGAISFRKGDTTLD
+232 FSAASYRHGDTTLD
-246 LTLNHADTN
+246 ITLNHADTN
-255 LIGNGSSPAELLE
+255 LIGNGSSPIELLA
-268 LDRAAVFTSP
+268 LDRTAVFTSP

-287 VNLLGTNWIRE
+287 INFSGTQWLKQT
-298 EIQLSSNIFYR
+298 IQLSSNIFYR

-317 GDGSEFE
+317 GDGSEFSNN
-324 DDGAGEL
+324 GGVLA
-331 EEDGDD
+331 EDGDNI
-337 VEDQNGNGISST
+337 EDQNGANINT
-349 NANGT
+349 NNANGT
-354 SRDAIN
+354 TRDAIN

-414 FRGENCT
+414 SRGENCT

-486 NLTSPENP
+486 NLTSPDNP

-500 HDYDR
+500 HDFDR
-505 INPAFG
+505 INPALGF
-511 LTYNFNYSN
+511 TYNFNYSN
-520 GIYASYSESSRAPT
+520 GIYGSYSESSRAPT
-534 PIELLCADQTA
+534 PIELLCADVNA
-545 PCSLPNAFLSDP
+545 PCSLPNAFLADP

-574 LKNGIAYTL
+574 LKNGIAYTV
-583 SGYHS
+583 SAYHS

-615 KRIGTEVGLSGVLKE
+615 QRVGTELGLSGILKE
-630 KLDWYLNYSFVEATF
+630 KIDWYFNYSFIEATF
-645 EDGFIGVSANHPN
+645 EDNFNGVSAQHPN
-658 AADLNGDGTA
+658 RIDLNGDGTA
-668 SEIQVN
+668 NEIQVEA
-674 SGDRIPGIPEHSFK
+674 GDRIPGIPEHSLK
-688 IGSNYNFNEK
+688 IGGTYNFNNG
-698 FSIGVNMIYNST
+698 FTIGVSGIYNSD

-717 SNQLGPV
+717 SNQLATV
-724 DGYAVVNMN
+724 DDYFVVNVN
-733 GIYKITENI
+733 STYKINKNF
-742 SVFARINN
+742 SFFAKINN

-761 LGEASEVFDGTGT
+761 LGEADEIFAAFDDA
-774 TQRFSNNVFLGSG
+774 RFLGAG
-787 APINGFIGIRITF
+787 APIAIFVGLRATF

>member
-1 MSKVLFM
+1 MRNKILPPLLLSILGLGYM
-8 IERAGILLV
+8 IS
-17 VLFIGMYP
+17 
-25 FTLLAGGVV
+25 LAAAEAV
-34 EKKEAVEVIGTTPAH
+34 EKKQTVEVIGTTPAH
-49 GVGLPEDLIPFN
+49 GVGLPEELIPFN

-70 ERSQTLGLTD
+70 DRSQSLGLTD

-96 NPLQADVQY
+96 NPLQADIQY

-120 AMYQNGVR
+120 AVYQNGVR

-146 IAGINLIGGANPVF
+146 IGGINLIGGANPIF

-172 TKDGFSH
+172 TKDGFTH
-179 TGNHFESYGGS
+179 TGNEFESYGGS

-196 TIESGANNGKWGY
+196 TVESGGNNGKWGY
-209 YLTANYFDEDG
+209 YITANYFDEDG

-232 FGAISFRKGDTTLD
+232 FSAASFRHGDTTLD
-246 LTLNHADTN
+246 ITLNHADTN
-255 LIGNGSSPAELLE
+255 LIGNGSSPIELLA

-287 VNLLGTNWIRE
+287 INFSGTQWLNQT
-298 EIQLSSNIFYR
+298 IQLSSNIFYR
-309 KNKTNSFN
+309 NNKTNSFN

-402 FAIVEIASLACT
+402 FAVVEIASLACT
-414 FRGENCT
+414 FRGEDCT
-421 LANADRSTVGTNIFV
+421 LANANRSTVGANIFV

-500 HDYDR
+500 HDFDR

-511 LTYNFNYSN
+511 FTYNFNYSN
-520 GIYASYSESSRAPT
+520 GIYGSYSESSRAPT
-534 PIELLCADQTA
+534 PIELLCADINA
-545 PCSLPNAFLSDP
+545 PCSLPNAFLADP

-574 LKNGIAYTL
+574 LKNGIAYTV
-583 SGYHS
+583 SAYHS

-615 KRIGTEVGLSGVLKE
+615 QRVGTEFGLSGILKE
-630 KLDWYLNYSFVEATF
+630 KIDWYLNYSFIEATF
-645 EDGFIGVSANHPN
+645 EDNFNGVSAQHPN
-658 AADLNGDGTA
+658 RIDLNGDGTA
-668 SEIQVN
+668 NEIQVEA
-674 SGDRIPGIPEHSFK
+674 GDRIPGIPEHSIK
-688 IGSNYNFNEK
+688 IGGTYNLNDR
-698 FSIGVNMIYNST
+698 FSIGVGGIYNSD

-717 SNQLGPV
+717 SNQLATV
-724 DGYAVVNMN
+724 DDYFVVNVN
-733 GIYKITENI
+733 STYKINKNF
-742 SVFARINN
+742 SFFAKINN

-761 LGEASEVFDGTGT
+761 LGEADEIFAAFDDA
-774 TQRFSNNVFLGSG
+774 RFLGAG
-787 APINGFIGIRITF
+787 APIAIFVGLRVTF

>member
-1 MSKVLFM
+1 MIRKILILFT
-8 IERAGILLV
+8 
-17 VLFIGMYP
+17 LFIGVYSE
-25 FTLLAGGVV
+25 FILAEQVPQ
-34 EKKEAVEVIGTTPAH
+34 KKETMEVIGTTPAH
-49 GVGLPEDLIPFN
+49 GVGLPEELIPFN

-70 ERSQTLGLTD
+70 DRSQSLGLTD

-96 NPLQADVQY
+96 NPLQSDVQY

-120 AMYQNGVR
+120 AVYQNGVR

-146 IAGINLIGGANPVF
+146 IGGINLIGGANPVF

-172 TKDGFSH
+172 TKNGFSH
-179 TGNHFESYGGS
+179 TGNQFESYGGS

-196 TIESGANNGKWGY
+196 TVESGGNNGKWGY
-209 YLTANYFDEDG
+209 YITANYFDEDG

-232 FGAISFRKGDTTLD
+232 FSAASYRHGDTTLD
-246 LTLNHADTN
+246 ITLNHADTN
-255 LIGNGSSPAELLE
+255 LIGNGSSPIELLA

-287 VNLLGTNWIRE
+287 INFSGTQWLKQT
-298 EIQLSSNIFYR
+298 IQLSSNIFYR

-317 GDGSEFE
+317 GDGTEFE

-486 NLTSPENP
+486 NLTSPDNP

-500 HDYDR
+500 HDFDR
-505 INPAFG
+505 INPALGF
-511 LTYNFNYSN
+511 TYNFNYSN
-520 GIYASYSESSRAPT
+520 GIYGSYSESSRAPT
-534 PIELLCADQTA
+534 PIELLCADVNA
-545 PCSLPNAFLSDP
+545 PCSLPNAFLADP

-574 LKNGIAYTL
+574 LKNGIAYTV
-583 SGYHS
+583 SAYHS

-615 KRIGTEVGLSGVLKE
+615 QRVGTELGLSGILKE
-630 KLDWYLNYSFVEATF
+630 KIDWYFNYSFIEATF
-645 EDGFIGVSANHPN
+645 EDNFNGVSAQHPN
-658 AADLNGDGTA
+658 RIDLNGDGTA
-668 SEIQVN
+668 NEIQVEA
-674 SGDRIPGIPEHSFK
+674 GDRIPGIPEHSLK
-688 IGSNYNFNEK
+688 IGGTYNFNNG
-698 FSIGVNMIYNST
+698 FTIGVSGIYNSD

-717 SNQLGPV
+717 SNQLATV
-724 DGYAVVNMN
+724 DDYFVVNVN
-733 GIYKITENI
+733 STYKINKNF
-742 SVFARINN
+742 SFFAKINN

-761 LGEASEVFDGTGT
+761 LGEADEIFAAFDDA
-774 TQRFSNNVFLGSG
+774 RFLGAG
-787 APINGFIGIRITF
+787 APIAIFVGLRATF

>member
-1 MSKVLFM
+1 MRNK
-8 IERAGILLV
+8 ILT
-17 VLFIGMYP
+17 P
-25 FTLLAGGVV
+25 LLLSILGLGYTISLTAAEAV
-34 EKKEAVEVIGTTPAH
+34 EKKQTVEVIGTTPAH
-49 GVGLPEDLIPFN
+49 GVGLPKELIPFN

-70 ERSQTLGLTD
+70 DRSQSLGLTD

-120 AMYQNGVR
+120 AVYQNGVR

-146 IAGINLIGGANPVF
+146 IGGINLIGGANPIF

-172 TKDGFSH
+172 TKDGFTH
-179 TGNHFESYGGS
+179 TGNQFESYGGS

-196 TIESGANNGKWGY
+196 TVESGGNNGKWGY
-209 YLTANYFDEDG
+209 YITANYFDEDG

-232 FGAISFRKGDTTLD
+232 FSAASYRHGDTTLD
-246 LTLNHADTN
+246 ITLNHADTN
-255 LIGNGSSPAELLE
+255 LIGNGSSPIELLA

-287 VNLLGTNWIRE
+287 INFSGTQWLKQT
-298 EIQLSSNIFYR
+298 IQLSSNIFYR
-309 KNKTNSFN
+309 NNKTNSFN
-317 GDGSEFE
+317 GDGSEFSNN
-324 DDGAGEL
+324 GGVLA
-331 EEDGDD
+331 EDGENI
-337 VEDQNGNGISST
+337 EDQNGANINT
-349 NANGT
+349 NNANGT
-354 SRDAIN
+354 TRDAIN

-367 EGFGANIQATILNDL
+367 EGFGVNIQATVLDDL

-414 FRGENCT
+414 FRGEDCT
-421 LANADRSTVGTNIFV
+421 LANADRSTVGANIFV

-448 TWSLFATDTFSVNEK
+448 TWSLFTTDTFSVNEK

-500 HDYDR
+500 HDFDR

-511 LTYNFNYSN
+511 FTYNFNYSN
-520 GIYASYSESSRAPT
+520 GIYGSYSESSRAPT
-534 PIELLCADQTA
+534 PIELLCADINA
-545 PCSLPNAFLSDP
+545 PCSLPNAFLADP

-574 LKNGIAYTL
+574 LKNGIAYTV
-583 SGYHS
+583 SAYHS

-615 KRIGTEVGLSGVLKE
+615 QRVGTEFGLSGILKE
-630 KLDWYLNYSFVEATF
+630 KIDWYFNYSFIEATF
-645 EDGFIGVSANHPN
+645 EDNFNGVSAQHPN
-658 AADLNGDGTA
+658 RIDLNGDGTA
-668 SEIQVN
+668 NEIQVEA
-674 SGDRIPGIPEHSFK
+674 GDRIPGIPEHSIK
-688 IGSNYNFNEK
+688 IGGTYNLNDR
-698 FSIGVNMIYNST
+698 FSIGVGGIYNSD

-717 SNQLGPV
+717 SNQLATV
-724 DGYAVVNMN
+724 DDYFVVNVN
-733 GIYKITENI
+733 STYKINKNF
-742 SVFARINN
+742 SFFAKINN

-761 LGEASEVFDGTGT
+761 LGEADEIFAAFDDA
-774 TQRFSNNVFLGSG
+774 RFLGAG
-787 APINGFIGIRITF
+787 APIAIFVGLRATF